1 MTPAQTETIQKQIQE
16 CGRIIRKENKNDPST
31 RSPESETIII
41 EQTMKLLGLK
51 YQLNFE
57 YGKMYVHKSQGS
69 TFNDSLSC
77 RITDNKK

>member
-16 CGRIIRKENKNDPST
+16 CKRIILEENRNDSFT
-31 RSPESETIII
+31 RSPESKTLII
-41 EQTMKLLGLK
+41 EQTMKMLGLK

-69 TFNDSLSC
+69 TFNDSLS
-77 RITDNKK
+77 RQISDNKK